1 MTSNSIAS
9 VHERLVRFVIEAMSR
24 MPLDALEKA
33 TGIHKTQLSKMRRR
47 KRSISFE
54 QADAILAAC
63 GCHRRALLLLC
74 CIGTDNPITAR
85 SMAFIERFLDGF
97 PTVVTLLEDDPQLV
111 DPNWGA
117 SSVSHLVPLLRLC
130 FARAR
135 EREDI
140 DFFARAVLSHG
151 RGASA

>member
-1 MTSNSIAS
+1 
-9 VHERLVRFVIEAMSR
+9 